1 MGLFGNLIKNLI
13 RNKEININ
21 FRSDLKN
28 INIDKNF
35 LYPFYEKKIKIL
47 ESDQIER
54 INGKNILFNK
64 LNFKYNF
71 IFEVLEITNKSIIL
85 NYPKNIKMANFLYN
99 YLILIGEPYSKN
111 LIFDIQ
117 EDYKC
122 YSNILAIIS
131 KYKLY
136 DEINLYEFLKKIP
149 WIESL
154 KIFGN
159 ENLEINISGQYALR
173 YDYEILEK
181 TLNKI
186 IGKYSDEYILVD
198 LINHEIKIGREL

>member
-1 MGLFGNLIKNLI
+1 
-13 RNKEININ
+13 
-21 FRSDLKN
+21 
-28 INIDKNF
+28 
-35 LYPFYEKKIKIL
+35 
-47 ESDQIER
+47 
-54 INGKNILFNK
+54 
-64 LNFKYNF
+64 
-71 IFEVLEITNKSIIL
+71 
-85 NYPKNIKMANFLYN
+85 MANFLYN

-136 DEINLYEFLKKIP
+136 DEINLYEFLKKIS

>member
-1 MGLFGNLIKNLI
+1 MGLFRNLIKNLI

-35 LYPFYEKKIKIL
+35 LYPFYKKKIKIL
-47 ESDQIER
+47 GSNQIER

-64 LNFKYNF
+64 LNFKYSS
-71 IFEVLEITNKSIIL
+71 IFEVLEITNKNIIL

-136 DEINLYEFLKKIP
+136 DEINLYEFLKKIS

>member
-13 RNKEININ
+13 RNKEINVN

-28 INIDKNF
+28 IDIDKNF

-47 ESDQIER
+47 ESEQIER
-54 INGKNILFNK
+54 INGKNIIFNK
-64 LNFKYNF
+64 LSFKYSS
-71 IFEVLEITNKSIIL
+71 IFEVLEITNKNIIL

-111 LIFDIQ
+111 LIFDTQ

-122 YSNILAIIS
+122 YSNILTIIS

-159 ENLEINISGQYALR
+159 ENLEINISGKYALR